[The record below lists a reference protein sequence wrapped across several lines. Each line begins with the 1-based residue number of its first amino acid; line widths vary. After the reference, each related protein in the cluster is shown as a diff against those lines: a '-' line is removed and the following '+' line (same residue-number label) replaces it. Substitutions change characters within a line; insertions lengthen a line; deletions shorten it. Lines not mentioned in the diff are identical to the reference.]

1 MLPVIILTAVGW
13 LYVVILMS
21 FSETSFVAG
30 IMTFLLYGVLPLS
43 IILYIFDAP
52 RRRRQRAL
60 REEEAR
66 RNQRHGNGPGTL
78 VAGQEETGDDDED
91 GDNALAS
98 TGLAGMAIGN
108 MLASGNADAGDVDG
122 GNQLDDAANDSGSLT
137 LADEAGSE
145 KTEAACFADNDDSK
159 AVSVAVESS
168 YSGSS
173 SDSSSDSGG
182 SDSSSDSGGSDSSS
196 D

>member
-66 RNQRHGNGPGTL
+66 RMVLQNHQPSPQVNEQTASTNDSGTL
-78 VAGQEETGDDDED
+78 VATILTGQAIGVMMASSTKREDGHENPSAKTTLEKAQEERHESSDDGKSCDSSA
-91 GDNALAS
+91 GDN
-98 TGLAGMAIGN
+98 
-108 MLASGNADAGDVDG
+108 
-122 GNQLDDAANDSGSLT
+122 
-137 LADEAGSE
+137 
-145 KTEAACFADNDDSK
+145 C
-159 AVSVAVESS
+159 
-168 YSGSS
+168 
-173 SDSSSDSGG
+173 
-182 SDSSSDSGGSDSSS
+182 
-196 D
+196 